1 MQDASHGRARWS
13 GASRGDLPHPVVLDT
28 REDEVTG
35 VDGALRAVL
44 ALTEANDGLLLVTTT
59 HGWPGSNQYHLTFAI
74 ARPSRLIL
82 ELGEQAVLVM
92 TDPEV
97 LTAST
102 EAVRLG
108 FAQLIMSWH
117 DDLSKTPH
125 AMTWTAGW
133 LDVDGRDTL

>member
-1 MQDASHGRARWS
+1 MT
-13 GASRGDLPHPVVLDT
+13 GADV
-28 REDEVTG
+28 
-35 VDGALRAVL
+35 ALRAVL
-44 ALTEANDGLLLVTTT
+44 TLTEASDGLMRVTTT
-59 HGWPGSNQYHLTFAI
+59 HGWPGSNQYYLTFAI

-117 DDLSKTPH
+117 DDLAKTPH